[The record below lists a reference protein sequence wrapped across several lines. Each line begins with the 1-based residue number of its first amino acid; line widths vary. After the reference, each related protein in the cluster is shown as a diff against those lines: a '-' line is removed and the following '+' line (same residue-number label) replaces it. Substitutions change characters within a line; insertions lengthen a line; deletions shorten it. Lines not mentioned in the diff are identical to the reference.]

1 MKSVVV
7 LGNKTR
13 NKVTLNLP
21 ALALAFV
28 LGVLVVSTCGC
39 TSWAAPGETAAESQR
54 RQKRILRANSQAM
67 VSDVE
72 AVLMLD
78 RPSKLTDRRLP

>member
-1 MKSVVV
+1 MKSVVA
-7 LGNKTR
+7 LGNRTR
-13 NKVTLNLP
+13 NRVTSNLR

-28 LGVLVVSTCGC
+28 LGVLVLSTSGC
-39 TSWAAPGETAAESQR
+39 MNWTTPGETSAESR
-54 RQKRILRANSQAM
+54 RRRERILRANTQAM
-67 VSDVE
+67 VSDTE